1 MLRSIPPTLPQPAN
15 LKFHIL
21 FLSLSSGSPSIKM
34 YTITVMAC
42 HIRASLQRAN
52 ANATATDLTPLDF
65 QLMNALLHVIE
76 EYENEDDST
85 TMSLGIGVVDY
96 SLRAAAMSS
105 LADGCDLSKQW
116 TISLVK
122 EWSKRKKF
130 CLVPELAW
138 KFLLVPEGITLLQDR
153 GWLKD
158 ELQKW
163 ETSYN
168 EK

>member
-1 MLRSIPPTLPQPAN
+1 
-15 LKFHIL
+15 
-21 FLSLSSGSPSIKM
+21 M
-34 YTITVMAC
+34 YAITVMAC

-52 ANATATDLTPLDF
+52 GTATDLTPLDF
-65 QLMNALLHVIE
+65 QLMNALLYVME
-76 EYENEDDST
+76 EYESEDDST

-116 TISLVK
+116 TIALVN
-122 EWSKRKKF
+122 EWSKRKNF
-130 CLVPELAW
+130 RLVPELAW
-138 KFLLVPEGITLLQDR
+138 KFLLVPEGIKLLQDR